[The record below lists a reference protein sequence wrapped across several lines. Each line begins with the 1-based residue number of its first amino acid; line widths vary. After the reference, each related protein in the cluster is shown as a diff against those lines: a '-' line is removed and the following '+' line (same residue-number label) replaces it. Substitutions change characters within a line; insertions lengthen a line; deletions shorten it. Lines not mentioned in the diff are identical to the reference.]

1 MVDLDVEDLALADGD
16 TWTGGTAGGVTWTV
30 TGPPAG
36 GATVAGH
43 VGGHATLELR
53 TTPEGAPALL
63 VTEWGAQP
71 AFTIHLVAQLVAPPA
86 SPAPGLATSLVALL
100 TTPDGQ
106 WRVGDQSSGPVGPGL
121 HVLTVAADGTHRS
134 FYVDGTLIDSVETD
148 AGLPADGAL
157 LAAGGPGHVW
167 RFARLVI
174 TDSVSPTLTADMD
187 ALVAEYVPGATAISA
202 TGSWGFTG
210 TAAVTVNQL
219 YMPPSTPAAHKGG
232 KQVRPPIPEPVDPP
246 ASLDKVRVRRHSETM
261 PTPTL
266 GAHGFPVDWEPT
278 SVVKGN
284 WGELQVVVE
293 GVDVTYW
300 DDVPIPFP
308 TWERGEPFG
317 AVQATLQ
324 FPQITT
330 FHTVPDWC
338 MSGSSVEIIFRGSS
352 GDLQAFTGVI
362 DKFQHAEDDG
372 VFTVSARGPIYV
384 TDLQLRQPGWSPA
397 PQDIGTVIADVLNSA
412 VSRRTTKV
420 SPVVTG
426 CRTSV
431 LGGWE
436 PRVTG
441 YLQQLLS
448 TAVKNGRQWTVKC
461 IDRTPVIELKDT
473 DTVTWTVTNGQRG
486 IGVDLSQDWSQAPNV
501 IYGEGI
507 SPAGGRWRNAVYPGW
522 RPDDTPEYP
531 GSLTHGFTVGTTDA
545 STSTGTGVSDW
556 QERADQPVTGR
567 FSQDDR
573 ARTFEIQKAA
583 GITQDG
589 LVGPQTWAATFGT
602 GSNTGT
608 LDAFF
613 MPLAW
618 AKEVMP
624 RKYGPDGTDLGAN
637 PAYDGDVLR
646 VEDKIDFGQGVRRA
660 EAKTAARELLGRWM
674 DPGWSGTVT
683 FELDPEERSKYSIRE
698 GSNGIV
704 KGHHGQDLKVHVAY
718 ATYDESTVVATV
730 DTNARDFPMLDA
742 IRERERNATDPAKAL
757 VKRLQQGSVTEA
769 RATFDAESP
778 AGYLPRHALFGN
790 LWSVVPVPFG
800 VYGNVVRTRITTS
813 GPGAPF
819 AVAVFNQ
826 PITAAELLSLVG
838 NPLTAE
844 DNPWDEKADDLAEAG
859 LIMAWGWKSQPCG
872 YYPRQYTTAD
882 GDKSAPIT
890 GRMLDDTSWDYAT
903 EHAPRM
909 WVASIASTG
918 CWIEGRF
925 SPGVD

>member
-1 MVDLDVEDLALADGD
+1 MDFDVESLALADGTQWD
-16 TWTGGTAGGVTWTV
+16 GGTVDGVTWTV

-36 GATVAGH
+36 GATVGAH
-43 VGGHATLELR
+43 VNGHAALELR
-53 TTPEGAPALL
+53 TTGGGAPAILAA
-63 VTEWGAQP
+63 EWGASD
-71 AFTIHLVAQLVAPPA
+71 AFTVHLVAQVVAPPA
-86 SPAPGLATSLVALL
+86 SPAPGMATSLLSLL
-100 TTPDGQ
+100 TTPDSG
-106 WRVGDQSSGPVGPGL
+106 WLLGDTATGPLSPGL
-121 HVLTVAADGTHRS
+121 HLLTVAADGETRA
-134 FYVDGTLIDSVETD
+134 FYVDGELLESVASED
-148 AGLPADGAL
+148 GIPSSGAL
-157 LAAGGPGHVW
+157 LAGGGPGHVW
-167 RFARLVI
+167 RFARFIV
-174 TDSVSPTLTADMD
+174 TDSISGTLPADMA
-187 ALVAEYVPGATAISA
+187 ALIAQYVSAVTNITAA
-202 TGSWGFTG
+202 GSWAFTG
-210 TAAVTVNQL
+210 TLDVDVNALYTPPVT
-219 YMPPSTPAAHKGG
+219 PPAKKGG
-232 KQVRPPIPEPVDPP
+232 ARTRPPRPEPQDPP
-246 ASLDKVRVRRHSETM
+246 AGLDPVKVRRYSEVM

-266 GAHGFPVDWEPT
+266 GDHGFPVDWVPT
-278 SVVKGN
+278 DVTDAD
-284 WGELQVVVE
+284 WGTLQVVIE

-324 FPQITT
+324 FPQVTT
-330 FHTVPDWC
+330 FHTLPAWC
-338 MSGSSVEIIFRGSS
+338 ESGASVEIGFNRSS
-352 GDLQAFTGVI
+352 GYYQSWTGVI
-362 DKFQHAEDDG
+362 DKFSHSEDDG
-372 VFTVSARGPIYV
+372 TFTVSARGSVFV

-412 VSRRTTKV
+412 VSRRTEDCE
-420 SPVVTG
+420 PVVTG

-441 YLQQLLS
+441 YIQQLLA
-448 TAVKNGRQWTVKC
+448 TAVKNGRQWTVTC
-461 IDRTPVIELKDT
+461 DDQTPVIELKDT
-473 DTVTWTVTNGQRG
+473 STVSWTVTNGQRG
-486 IGVDLSQDWSQAPNV
+486 IGVDLEQDWSQAPNV

-507 SPAGGRWRNAVYPGW
+507 NPDGGRWRNAVYPGW

-531 GSLTHGFTVGTTDA
+531 GSLSHGFTVGTTDA
-545 STSTGTGVSDW
+545 DTSTNTGVSDW

-624 RKYGPDGTDLGAN
+624 RRYGPDGTDLGAN
-637 PAYDGDVLR
+637 PDYDEDVLR
-646 VEDKIDFGQGVRRA
+646 VEEKFDYGQGVRKS
-660 EAKTAARELLGRWM
+660 EGKTAARELLARAM

-683 FELDPEERSKYSIRE
+683 FDVDPEERPKYRIRE
-698 GSNGIV
+698 GSNGII
-704 KGHHGQDLKVHVAY
+704 KGHRGEDLQVHVAY
-718 ATYDESTVVATV
+718 VRYSETSVEATV
-730 DTNARDFPMLDA
+730 DTNARDYPTLDA
-742 IRERERNATDPAKAL
+742 IRDRERNATDPAKAL
-757 VKRLQQGSVTEA
+757 IKRLQKGSVTEA

-778 AGYLPRHALFGN
+778 AGYLPRHALFAN

-800 VYGNVVRTRITTS
+800 VYGSVVRTKITTS
-813 GPGAPF
+813 DPGAPF
-819 AVAVFNQ
+819 AVAVFNE
-826 PITAAELLSLVG
+826 PVTAADLLTLVG

-844 DNPWDEKADDLAEAG
+844 DNPWDENADDLAEAG
-859 LIMAWGWKSQPCG
+859 LVMAWGWRSQPCG
-872 YYPRQYTTAD
+872 YYPKQYSDAD
-882 GDKSAPIT
+882 GDKSAPVT

-903 EHAPRM
+903 AHAPRM
-909 WVASIASTG
+909 WVASIASAG

-925 SPGVD
+925 WPGVD